1 MVILLDPVG
10 EAVIMLCV
18 VGGSEWDSLN
28 RLPQFAL
35 VKPYRIIMRL
45 IALSMQFKWI
55 ENSLEGLNKNLRKF
69 VNSSNTCRHNGY
81 VRNTIQATIYRTQR
95 KYLGA
100 ILQR

>member
-28 RLPQFAL
+28 RLPQCAL

-45 IALSMQFKWI
+45 IALYMQL
-55 ENSLEGLNKNLRKF
+55 SGL
-69 VNSSNTCRHNGY
+69 
-81 VRNTIQATIYRTQR
+81 RTAWR
-95 KYLGA
+95 V
-100 ILQR
+100 